1 VTDPRTARLDDPRA
15 LRAYAHPTRMAL
27 VALLRAH
34 GPMTATDAAS
44 HVGES
49 PSSCSFHLR
58 QLAKYGLVEEAPGG
72 RGRQRPWQATAMLST
87 WDDASDPAGSEAL
100 DRAVATGYQQLMAR
114 WIRDRADEPP
124 AWQHAAAFGDVLVHL
139 TADELAT
146 VTAGMRAVLE
156 PYLDRLDDP
165 AQRPA
170 DARPVTVLQVAIPVP

>member
-1 VTDPRTARLDDPRA
+1 MTDPRTTRLDDPRA

-34 GPMTATDAAS
+34 GPMTATDAAP

-58 QLAKYGLVEEAPGG
+58 QLARYGLVEPAPGG

-87 WDDASDPAGSEAL
+87 WDDAADPAGREAL
-100 DRAVATGYQQLMAR
+100 DLAVATGYQQLMAR
-114 WIRDRADEPP
+114 WIRGRGEEPP
-124 AWQHAAAFGDVLVHL
+124 VWQDAAAFGDVLVHL

-146 VTAGMRAVLE
+146 VTAGMRAVVE
-156 PYLDRLDDP
+156 PYLERLDDP
-165 AQRPA
+165 TQRPA